1 MRGNK
6 SFNQKWSE
14 RARAVGSS
22 LCVGL
27 DPDLSKLPAG
37 MRPSPDHGETQTA
50 RRAPNPVLAF
60 NRWLVERTAPYACAF
75 KLNASFYEALG
86 PDGWHCLRDSI
97 ACVPED
103 IPVILDA
110 KRADVGPSAEAY
122 ARAVFDVLDADAVTV
137 NPYLGQDS
145 LAPFVQRVE
154 RGVFVLC
161 HTSNP
166 GASAFQELTCAGRSL
181 YERVAELAVALNA
194 RGNVGLVVGATY
206 PDALRRVRA
215 VAPRMLLLVPGI
227 GAQAGDLEAA
237 VAAGMAAVPVC
248 ESISSSSC
256 AADPRAVP
264 DAADAGLL
272 VNVSRAVIYDEHPD
286 QAAARWRD
294 AINAARARPSPTH
307 AETQTAQ
314 PGSAVVLED
323 ELALALYDSGCVQ
336 FGEFRLHS
344 GELSPLYIDLRLL
357 VSHPPVL
364 QKVASALVR
373 VLGALSFDRIAAIPY
388 AALPIGT
395 AVALES
401 GWPLLY
407 PRREIKSYGTQRAI
421 EGQFRPHERAVVLD
435 DVLTTGKSKL
445 EAILSLRAAG
455 LRVEDIVVLVDREQ
469 GGAQQLLA
477 QGYRV
482 HPVLR
487 LSRVLEALARHGRI
501 SAEQQERVRAWME
514 GKP

>member
-1 MRGNK
+1 
-6 SFNQKWSE
+6 
-14 RARAVGSS
+14 
-22 LCVGL
+22 
-27 DPDLSKLPAG
+27 
-37 MRPSPDHGETQTA
+37 
-50 RRAPNPVLAF
+50 
-60 NRWLVERTAPYACAF
+60 
-75 KLNASFYEALG
+75 
-86 PDGWHCLRDSI
+86 
-97 ACVPED
+97 
-103 IPVILDA
+103 
-110 KRADVGPSAEAY
+110 
-122 ARAVFDVLDADAVTV
+122 
-137 NPYLGQDS
+137 
-145 LAPFVQRVE
+145 
-154 RGVFVLC
+154 
-161 HTSNP
+161 
-166 GASAFQELTCAGRSL
+166 
-181 YERVAELAVALNA
+181 
-194 RGNVGLVVGATY
+194 
-206 PDALRRVRA
+206 
-215 VAPRMLLLVPGI
+215 
-227 GAQAGDLEAA
+227 
-237 VAAGMAAVPVC
+237 
-248 ESISSSSC
+248 
-256 AADPRAVP
+256 
-264 DAADAGLL
+264 
-272 VNVSRAVIYDEHPD
+272 
-286 QAAARWRD
+286 
-294 AINAARARPSPTH
+294 
-307 AETQTAQ
+307 
-314 PGSAVVLED
+314 
-323 ELALALYDSGCVQ
+323 
-336 FGEFRLHS
+336 LHS

-501 SAEQQERVRAWME
+501 SAEQQGRVRAWME